1 MKLFSKWRS
10 KPAPPEGE
18 TPFSPDTAGTASES
32 QATASVGKN
41 RKILVVDDN
50 PVVVKAF
57 ELKLK
62 ASGFTVLTAN
72 EGAEAVSAA
81 RQELPE
87 LIVLD
92 ITYPPDVGNSGLQW
106 DGFNIMQ
113 WLRRFKEA
121 ADIPIV
127 IITGGDPVIYK
138 ERSLRG
144 GAAAFFQK
152 PVDYREFLAAIVKL
166 LENKPA
172 QKSEGN

>member
-10 KPAPPEGE
+10 KPAPSEGE
-18 TPFSPDTAGTASES
+18 MPFSPETAGTASENG
-32 QATASVGKN
+32 ANASIGQN
-41 RKILVVDDN
+41 RKVLVVDDN
-50 PVVVKAF
+50 PVVLKAF

-62 ASGFTVLTAN
+62 ASGFTVLTAD
-72 EGAEAVSAA
+72 EGAAAVSMA
-81 RQELPE
+81 RQQLPD

-127 IITGGDPVIYK
+127 IITGGDPMQYK

-152 PVDYREFLAAIVKL
+152 PVDYREFLAAVVKL
-166 LENKPA
+166 LEKKPA
-172 QKSEGN
+172 QPSGAS

>member
-10 KPAPPEGE
+10 KPAPPDEE
-18 TPFSPDTAGTASES
+18 TPFSPDPAGTASES
-32 QATASVGKN
+32 GAMASVGKN

-62 ASGFTVLTAN
+62 GSGFTVLTAN
-72 EGAEAVSAA
+72 EGAAAVSAA
-81 RQELPE
+81 RLERPD
-87 LIVLD
+87 LIILD

-127 IITGGDPVIYK
+127 IITGGDPAAYK

-152 PVDYREFLAAIVKL
+152 PVDYREFIAAILKL
-166 LENKPA
+166 LETKPA
-172 QKSEGN
+172 EKNEGN

>member
-10 KPAPPEGE
+10 KPAPTDDE
-18 TPFSPDTAGTASES
+18 TPFSPDTAGTASET
-32 QATASVGKN
+32 AAMASVGKN
-41 RKILVVDDN
+41 RKVLVVDDN

-72 EGAEAVSAA
+72 EGAAAVSAA
-81 RQELPE
+81 RQELPD
-87 LIVLD
+87 LIILD

-121 ADIPIV
+121 ANIPIV
-127 IITGGDPVIYK
+127 IITGGDPAIYK
-138 ERSLRG
+138 DRSLRG

-166 LENKPA
+166 LESKPA
-172 QKSEGN
+172 QKTEGN